1 MDEPYLLAI
10 GAPRVLSVPCHLAKE
25 LQETVQRVTV
35 AGGQQEEQQLQHSQ
49 LLWALHGWTERSS
62 LFSAVPSLLDTYL
75 QLDSFTLNLQ

>member
-10 GAPRVLSVPCHLAKE
+10 GAPGVLSMLCHLAKE

-49 LLWALHGWTERSS
+49 LLWALHSWTERRS
-62 LFSAVPSLLDTYL
+62 LFSAVPGLLDTYL
-75 QLDSFTLNLQ
+75 QLDSSTLNLQ